1 MRFVIKFALYFVA
14 LYLFMLISWLPE
26 ATANSLLIAAV
37 VLALVNTLLRPLL
50 SLIAIPFTLLTF
62 GIASI
67 FVNILTL
74 VITNGIIG
82 GTLDSTFWVKMVI
95 AIVIM
100 LVDSSVRHTR
110 HVAKD
115 TKICC

>member
-1 MRFVIKFALYFVA
+1 MRFVIKFALYFAA
-14 LYLFMLISWLPE
+14 LYVFMLVSWLPE
-26 ATANSLLIAAV
+26 ATGSALLIAAV

-67 FVNILTL
+67 FVNVLTL

-82 GTLDSTFWVKMVI
+82 GTLDSTFWVKMLI
-95 AIVIM
+95 AVVIM
-100 LVDSSVRHTR
+100 LVDGSIRHTR
-110 HVAKD
+110 HIVKD

>member
-1 MRFVIKFALYFVA
+1 MRFVIKFALYFAA
-14 LYLFMLISWLPE
+14 LYVFMMVNWLPE
-26 ATANSLLIAAV
+26 ATGNALLIAAV

-67 FVNILTL
+67 FVNVLTL

-82 GTLDSTFWVKMVI
+82 GTLDSTFWVKLVI
-95 AIVIM
+95 AIAIM
-100 LVDSSVRHTR
+100 LVDGATRHTR
-110 HVAKD
+110 HVIKD